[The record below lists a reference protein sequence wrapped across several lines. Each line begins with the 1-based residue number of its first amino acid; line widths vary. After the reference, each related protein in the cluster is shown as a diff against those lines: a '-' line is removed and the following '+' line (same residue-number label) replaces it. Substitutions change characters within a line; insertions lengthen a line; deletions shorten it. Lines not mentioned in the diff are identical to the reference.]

1 MAMDCRVAVQPDH
14 TFFIPQRFTMPSLQ
28 LILFALLALL
38 AAVFCASWAWYLRR
52 ERGEVR
58 PQGYQAAI
66 GFVTAFLDTLGI
78 GSFAV
83 TTAVYRLRKIVRD
96 ELIPGTLNVGHS
108 LATITQA
115 FIYIA
120 IVEVEPRTLAFTI
133 LAAVLGAWLGAGVVT
148 RWSRTRIQRGMGLA
162 LLAAAGLI
170 LTRMTG
176 LLPAGSNATELTG
189 GYLAIAIAG
198 NFVFGALMMIGVG
211 AYAPIMIMVSLL
223 GMNPKTAFPIMMGSC
238 AFLMPSAG
246 LRIIHAGTYDARA
259 ALGLTLGGIPGVL
272 LAAFVVRELPL
283 DVVRWLVVAVVIYTA
298 WSLLRAARRETAATS
313 VKTAEAVR
321 HQ

>member
-1 MAMDCRVAVQPDH
+1 MDGNETSSCGTTRSHP
-14 TFFIPQRFTMPSLQ
+14 FFRPQRFAVPSIK
-28 LILFALLALL
+28 LILFALLTLL
-38 AAVFCASWAWYLRR
+38 AAVFCAAWAWRLGWERR
-52 ERGEVR
+52 EVR

-66 GFVTAFLDTLGI
+66 GFVTAFLDTLGV

-83 TTAVYRLRKIVRD
+83 TTAVYRLGKFVRD
-96 ELIPGTLNVGHS
+96 ELIPGTLNVGHA

-120 IVEVEPRTLAFTI
+120 IVEVEPRTLVLTI

-148 RWSRTRIQRGMGLA
+148 RWPRPRIQRGMGLA

-170 LTRMTG
+170 LARLLH
-176 LLPAGSNATELTG
+176 LLPAGGDATELTG
-189 GYLAIAIAG
+189 GTLAAALLG
-198 NFVFGALMMIGVG
+198 NFLFGALMMIGVG

-238 AFLMPSAG
+238 AFLMPIAG
-246 LRIIHAGTYDARA
+246 LRIIRAGTYDARA

-272 LAAFVVRELPL
+272 LAAFIVRDLSL

-298 WSLLRAARRETAATS
+298 LSMLWTARRETSPLPDTH
-313 VKTAEAVR
+313 R
-321 HQ
+321 